1 MEMKKHALVSLAF
14 LLASAQ
20 LPCWSAVSE
29 PANFEKES
37 DEQQKAVF
45 EMPSIDKGKLV
56 AERIDANQYSGGS
69 GQIDQ
74 LSRQILQKEIELLK
88 FNTKYRVES
97 TRVGKFKPWR
107 TFAYSLAGNTI
118 SEVGISHVA
127 YARWK
132 YWRRPALA
140 TKPFLRKGPI
150 CLLIGHS
157 IIVGGV
163 LIESTLDGINDYK
176 LHKRGLDRKGARQQV
191 SVLVK
196 QIDEMQASRDRAI
209 QAADLAAPQLEAIKA
224 ESKLLTDV
232 KNCAVNEYCQFAAR
246 DAKIKTARNTAN
258 LVTFAG
264 ATTGGYMG
272 ALGNLLAVAN
282 RKPRIALPAGV
293 GFVLSGSFIMMTPVA
308 TKLASIVAAKSVKK
322 TETKMFTVPPNSI
335 SNFDADCTALSAS
348 LSNFD
353 DGGIKDRLEIYRKQK
368 AIFDRQAVMAKAEA
382 KANNKEFVEKLISNT
397 IVGGTKIGWGTQL
410 IVAGSAYSNT
420 APGKVPTLPVKL
432 GKTVY
437 KVPIRPMKTPAQLF
451 SRRVAQGA
459 TTFIPG
465 PAVGALD
472 ALQSRVR
479 GEMRERKAKANGKA
493 PGQLLAQRLK
503 ELEEME
509 TKLK

>member
-1 MEMKKHALVSLAF
+1 MEIKKSILVAL
-14 LLASAQ
+14 
-20 LPCWSAVSE
+20 AVSMAWAQNPCQAAIGE
-29 PANFEKES
+29 NLSSEKQTENKES
-37 DEQQKAVF
+37 VVF
-45 EMPSIDKGKLV
+45 EMPSLNKGELL
-56 AERIDANQYSGGS
+56 AERIDASQYGTSG
-69 GQIDQ
+69 GQIDS

-88 FNTKYRVES
+88 FNTRYRVES

-107 TFAYSLAGNTI
+107 LFAYSLAGNSV

-140 TKPFLRKGPI
+140 SKPFLRKGPI

-176 LHKRGLDRKGARQQV
+176 LHKRGMDRKGARQQV
-191 SVLVK
+191 SVIVK
-196 QIDEMQASRDRAI
+196 QIDDLQASRDRAI
-209 QAADLAAPQLEAIKA
+209 QSAELGPQQLDAMKA
-224 ESKLLTDV
+224 ESKLLGDV
-232 KNCAVNEYCQFAAR
+232 KNCAINEFCQFAAR
-246 DAKIKTARNTAN
+246 DAKIKTARNTSN
-258 LVTFAG
+258 LITFAG

-293 GFVLSGSFIMMTPVA
+293 GFVLSGSFIVMTPIA
-308 TKLASIVAAKSVKK
+308 SKLSSIVVAKSVKK
-322 TETKMFTVPPNSI
+322 TESKYFSVPPNSI
-335 SNFDADCTALSAS
+335 SNFDADCSALSAS
-348 LSNFD
+348 LSAYD

-368 AIFDRQAVMAKAEA
+368 SIFDRQAAMAKAEA

-437 KVPIRPMKTPAQLF
+437 KVPIRPMKTPGQLF

-479 GEMRERKAKANGKA
+479 GEVRERNAKANGKA
-493 PGQLLAQRLK
+493 SGQLLAQRLK